1 MKRIVFA
8 TNNQHKLQEI
18 RDILGSD
25 YEVVSLKEI
34 GCDVD
39 IPETG
44 NTLEENALQKAQY
57 VYDHYHVSCFA
68 DDTGLEVEA
77 LDGAPGVHS
86 ARYAEGT
93 DHDSEANMA
102 KLLREL
108 DGKEKCNIELQ
119 LIDKNN
125 IIERMLYYWSK
136 MYTRQIKAGDNYNK
150 LEKTIVI
157 LIADFNIKG
166 LEAVEY
172 HSTWKI
178 IETNSVKKLILTDKF
193 ELDIIELSKIKGR
206 ENEKDQL
213 LDWLVFLENPE
224 SERVTRKM
232 EENENLKEAVEKLD
246 RISEDEK
253 MQRII
258 ELREKAI
265 RDEHAIYDKGLDDG
279 IEEGKAKG
287 AREKQIEIAKS
298 MLKENMDIEII
309 IKITGLTK
317 QEIEKLQEM

>member
-1 MKRIVFA
+1 MEQQKQNKKIRRYPPKMDIIFQAIFGEVGSENITKDFLEKILKRKIEKISLDK
-8 TNNQHKLQEI
+8 NPILRRELKDDKLGVL
-18 RDILGSD
+18 DI
-25 YEVVSLKEI
+25 I
-34 GCDVD
+34 
-39 IPETG
+39 T
-44 NTLEENALQKAQY
+44 
-57 VYDHYHVSCFA
+57 
-68 DDTGLEVEA
+68 
-77 LDGAPGVHS
+77 
-86 ARYAEGT
+86 
-93 DHDSEANMA
+93 
-102 KLLREL
+102 EL
-108 DGKEKCNIELQ
+108 DGKEKCNIEMQ

-136 MYTRQIKAGDNYNK
+136 MYTRQIKAGDDYNK

-166 LEAVEY
+166 LEEVEY

-193 ELDIIELSKIKGR
+193 ELDIIELLKIKGR

-213 LDWLVFLENPE
+213 LDWLIFLENPE

-265 RDEHAIYDKGLDDG
+265 RDEHAIYAKGVDDG

-287 AREKQIEIAKS
+287 AREKQIEKVKS
-298 MLKENMDIEII
+298 MLKENMDIEMI

>member
-1 MKRIVFA
+1 MEQQKQNKKIKRYPPKMDIVFQA
-8 TNNQHKLQEI
+8 IFGEVGSENITKDFLEKILKRKIEKISLDKNPILRRELKDDKLGVL
-18 RDILGSD
+18 DI
-25 YEVVSLKEI
+25 V
-34 GCDVD
+34 
-39 IPETG
+39 T
-44 NTLEENALQKAQY
+44 
-57 VYDHYHVSCFA
+57 
-68 DDTGLEVEA
+68 
-77 LDGAPGVHS
+77 
-86 ARYAEGT
+86 
-93 DHDSEANMA
+93 
-102 KLLREL
+102 EL

-136 MYTRQIKAGDNYNK
+136 MYTRQIKAGDDYNK

-166 LEAVEY
+166 LEKVEY

-178 IETNSVKKLILTDKF
+178 IEANSVKKLILTDKF

-224 SERVTRKM
+224 SERVTQKM
-232 EENENLKEAVEKLD
+232 KENENLKEAVEKLD

-265 RDEHAIYDKGLDDG
+265 RDERAIYAKGVDDG
-279 IEEGKAKG
+279 IEKGITKG
-287 AREKQIEIAKS
+287 AKQEKLQIAQN
-298 MLKENMDIEII
+298 MLKKGMDVFDIIE
-309 IKITGLTK
+309 ITGLTK
-317 QEIEKLQEM
+317 EEVEKLA

>member
-1 MKRIVFA
+1 MEQQKQNEKIRRYPPKMDIIFQAIFGEVGSENITKDFLEKILKRKIEKISLDKNPILRRELKDDKLGVLDIV
-8 TNNQHKLQEI
+8 T
-18 RDILGSD
+18 
-25 YEVVSLKEI
+25 
-34 GCDVD
+34 
-39 IPETG
+39 
-44 NTLEENALQKAQY
+44 
-57 VYDHYHVSCFA
+57 
-68 DDTGLEVEA
+68 
-77 LDGAPGVHS
+77 
-86 ARYAEGT
+86 
-93 DHDSEANMA
+93 
-102 KLLREL
+102 EL
-108 DGKEKCNIELQ
+108 DGKEKCNIEMQ

-136 MYTRQIKAGDNYNK
+136 MYTRQIKAGEDYDK

-166 LEAVEY
+166 LEEVEY

-224 SERVTRKM
+224 SERVARKM

-265 RDEHAIYDKGLDDG
+265 RDEHAIYAKGVDDG
-279 IEEGKAKG
+279 VEKG
-287 AREKQIEIAKS
+287 AREEKIKIAKKL
-298 MLKENMDIEII
+298 LKAKVGMEVIIET
-309 IKITGLTK
+309 TGLTK
-317 QEIEKLQEM
+317 EEIEKLQEM

>member
-1 MKRIVFA
+1 MEQQKQNKKIKRYPPKMDIIFQAIFGEVGSENITKDFLEKILKRKIEKISLDKNPILRRELKDDKLGVLDIV
-8 TNNQHKLQEI
+8 T
-18 RDILGSD
+18 
-25 YEVVSLKEI
+25 
-34 GCDVD
+34 
-39 IPETG
+39 
-44 NTLEENALQKAQY
+44 
-57 VYDHYHVSCFA
+57 
-68 DDTGLEVEA
+68 
-77 LDGAPGVHS
+77 
-86 ARYAEGT
+86 
-93 DHDSEANMA
+93 
-102 KLLREL
+102 EL
-108 DGKEKCNIELQ
+108 DGKEKCNIEMQ

-136 MYTRQIKAGDNYNK
+136 MYTKQIKAGDDYNK

-166 LEAVEY
+166 LEEVEY

-213 LDWLVFLENPE
+213 LDWLIFLENPE
-224 SERVTRKM
+224 SERVARKM

-265 RDEHAIYDKGLDDG
+265 RDEHAIYAKGVDDG
-279 IEEGKAKG
+279 LEKG
-287 AREKQIEIAKS
+287 AREKQIEIAKKL
-298 MLKENMDIEII
+298 LKAKVEMEVIIET
-309 IKITGLTK
+309 TGLTK
-317 QEIEKLQEM
+317 EEIEKLVKTE

>member
-1 MKRIVFA
+1 MEQQKQNKKIRRYPPKMDIIFQAIFGEVGSENITKDFLEKILKRKIEKISLDK
-8 TNNQHKLQEI
+8 NPILRRELKDDKLGVL
-18 RDILGSD
+18 DI
-25 YEVVSLKEI
+25 I
-34 GCDVD
+34 
-39 IPETG
+39 T
-44 NTLEENALQKAQY
+44 
-57 VYDHYHVSCFA
+57 
-68 DDTGLEVEA
+68 
-77 LDGAPGVHS
+77 
-86 ARYAEGT
+86 
-93 DHDSEANMA
+93 
-102 KLLREL
+102 EL
-108 DGKEKCNIELQ
+108 DGKEKCNIEMQ

-136 MYTRQIKAGDNYNK
+136 MYTRQIKAGDDYNK

-166 LEAVEY
+166 LEEVEY

-178 IETNSVKKLILTDKF
+178 IETNSAKKLILTDKF

-213 LDWLVFLENPE
+213 LDWLIFLENPE

-232 EENENLKEAVEKLD
+232 KENENLKEAVEKLD

-265 RDEHAIYDKGLDDG
+265 RDEHAIYAKGVDDG
-279 IEEGKAKG
+279 IEKG
-287 AREKQIEIAKS
+287 IMKIAKS
-298 MLKENMDIEII
+298 MLKKGMNVSDIIE
-309 IKITGLTK
+309 ITGLTK
-317 QEIEKLQEM
+317 EEIEKLI

>member
-1 MKRIVFA
+1 MEQQKQNKKIRRYPPKMDIIFQAIFGEVGSENITKDFLEKILKRKIEKISLDK
-8 TNNQHKLQEI
+8 NPILRRELKDDKLGVL
-18 RDILGSD
+18 DI
-25 YEVVSLKEI
+25 I
-34 GCDVD
+34 
-39 IPETG
+39 T
-44 NTLEENALQKAQY
+44 
-57 VYDHYHVSCFA
+57 
-68 DDTGLEVEA
+68 
-77 LDGAPGVHS
+77 
-86 ARYAEGT
+86 
-93 DHDSEANMA
+93 
-102 KLLREL
+102 EL
-108 DGKEKCNIELQ
+108 DGKEKCNIEMQ

-136 MYTRQIKAGDNYNK
+136 MYTRQIKAGDDYNK

-166 LEAVEY
+166 LEEVEY

-178 IETNSVKKLILTDKF
+178 IETNSAKKLILTDKF

-213 LDWLVFLENPE
+213 LDWLIFLENPE

-246 RISEDEK
+246 RISKDEK

-265 RDEHAIYDKGLDDG
+265 RDEHAIYAKCVDDG

-298 MLKENMDIEII
+298 MLKENMDIEMI

>member
-1 MKRIVFA
+1 MEQQKQNKKIKRYPPKMDIIFQAIFGEVGSENITKDFLEKILKRKIEKISLDK
-8 TNNQHKLQEI
+8 NPILRRELKDDKLGVL
-18 RDILGSD
+18 DI
-25 YEVVSLKEI
+25 I
-34 GCDVD
+34 
-39 IPETG
+39 T
-44 NTLEENALQKAQY
+44 
-57 VYDHYHVSCFA
+57 
-68 DDTGLEVEA
+68 
-77 LDGAPGVHS
+77 
-86 ARYAEGT
+86 
-93 DHDSEANMA
+93 
-102 KLLREL
+102 EL
-108 DGKEKCNIELQ
+108 DGKEKCNIEMQ

-136 MYTRQIKAGDNYNK
+136 MYTRQIKAGDDYNK

-166 LEAVEY
+166 LEEVEY

-193 ELDIIELSKIKGR
+193 ELDIIELLKIKGR

-213 LDWLVFLENPE
+213 LDWLIFLENPE

-265 RDEHAIYDKGLDDG
+265 RDEHAIYAKGVDDG
-279 IEEGKAKG
+279 IEKG
-287 AREKQIEIAKS
+287 IMKIAKN
-298 MLKENMDIEII
+298 MLKKGMNVSDIIE
-309 IKITGLTK
+309 ITGLTK
-317 QEIEKLQEM
+317 EEIEKLI

>member
-1 MKRIVFA
+1 MEQQKQNKKIKRYPPKMDIIFQAIFGEVGSENITKDFLEKILKRKIEKISLDK
-8 TNNQHKLQEI
+8 NPILRRELKDDKLGVL
-18 RDILGSD
+18 DI
-25 YEVVSLKEI
+25 I
-34 GCDVD
+34 
-39 IPETG
+39 T
-44 NTLEENALQKAQY
+44 
-57 VYDHYHVSCFA
+57 
-68 DDTGLEVEA
+68 
-77 LDGAPGVHS
+77 
-86 ARYAEGT
+86 
-93 DHDSEANMA
+93 
-102 KLLREL
+102 EL
-108 DGKEKCNIELQ
+108 DGKEKCNIEMQ

-136 MYTRQIKAGDNYNK
+136 MYTRQIKAGDDYNK

-166 LEAVEY
+166 LEEVEY

-193 ELDIIELSKIKGR
+193 ELDIIELLKIKGR

-213 LDWLVFLENPE
+213 LDWLIFLENPE

-265 RDEHAIYDKGLDDG
+265 RDEHAIYAKGVDDG
-279 IEEGKAKG
+279 IEKG
-287 AREKQIEIAKS
+287 IMKIAKS
-298 MLKENMDIEII
+298 MLKKGMNVSDIIE
-309 IKITGLTK
+309 ITGLTK
-317 QEIEKLQEM
+317 EEIEKL

>member
-1 MKRIVFA
+1 MEQQKQNKKIKRYPPKMDIIFQAIFGEVGSENITKDFLEKILKRKIEKISLDK
-8 TNNQHKLQEI
+8 NPILRRELKDDKLGVL
-18 RDILGSD
+18 DI
-25 YEVVSLKEI
+25 I
-34 GCDVD
+34 
-39 IPETG
+39 T
-44 NTLEENALQKAQY
+44 
-57 VYDHYHVSCFA
+57 
-68 DDTGLEVEA
+68 
-77 LDGAPGVHS
+77 
-86 ARYAEGT
+86 
-93 DHDSEANMA
+93 
-102 KLLREL
+102 EL
-108 DGKEKCNIELQ
+108 DGKEKCNIEMQ

-136 MYTRQIKAGDNYNK
+136 MYTRQIKAGDDYNK

-166 LEAVEY
+166 LEEVEY

-193 ELDIIELSKIKGR
+193 ELDIIELLKIKGR

-213 LDWLVFLENPE
+213 LDWLIFLENPE
-224 SERVTRKM
+224 SERVIRKM

-265 RDEHAIYDKGLDDG
+265 RDEHAIYAKGVDDG
-279 IEEGKAKG
+279 IEKG
-287 AREKQIEIAKS
+287 IMKIAKS
-298 MLKENMDIEII
+298 MLKKGMNVSDIIE
-309 IKITGLTK
+309 ITGLTK
-317 QEIEKLQEM
+317 EEIEKLI

>member
-1 MKRIVFA
+1 MEQQNQNRKIRRYPPKMDIIFQAIFGEVGSENITKDFLEKILKRKIEKISLDK
-8 TNNQHKLQEI
+8 NPILRRELKDDKLGI
-18 RDILGSD
+18 LDI
-25 YEVVSLKEI
+25 I
-34 GCDVD
+34 
-39 IPETG
+39 T
-44 NTLEENALQKAQY
+44 
-57 VYDHYHVSCFA
+57 
-68 DDTGLEVEA
+68 
-77 LDGAPGVHS
+77 
-86 ARYAEGT
+86 
-93 DHDSEANMA
+93 
-102 KLLREL
+102 EL
-108 DGKEKCNIELQ
+108 DGKEKCNIEMQ

-136 MYTRQIKAGDNYNK
+136 MYTKQIKTGDDYSK

-166 LEAVEY
+166 LEEVEY

-178 IETNSVKKLILTDKF
+178 IEINGVKKLILTDKF

-224 SERVTRKM
+224 SERVARKM
-232 EENENLKEAVEKLD
+232 KENENLKEAVEKLD

-265 RDEHAIYDKGLDDG
+265 RDEHAIYAKGVDDG
-279 IEEGKAKG
+279 IEKGVEKG
-287 AREKQIEIAKS
+287 AKEKQVEIAKKL
-298 MLKENMDIEII
+298 LKRKINILDIVE
-309 IKITGLTK
+309 ITGLTEV
-317 QEIEKLQEM
+317 EIEKLV

>member
-1 MKRIVFA
+1 MEQQKQNKKIKRYPPKMDIIFQAIFGEVGSENITKDFLEKILKRKIEKISLDK
-8 TNNQHKLQEI
+8 NPILRRELKDDKLGVL
-18 RDILGSD
+18 DI
-25 YEVVSLKEI
+25 I
-34 GCDVD
+34 
-39 IPETG
+39 T
-44 NTLEENALQKAQY
+44 
-57 VYDHYHVSCFA
+57 
-68 DDTGLEVEA
+68 
-77 LDGAPGVHS
+77 
-86 ARYAEGT
+86 
-93 DHDSEANMA
+93 
-102 KLLREL
+102 EL
-108 DGKEKCNIELQ
+108 DGKEKCNIEMQ

-136 MYTRQIKAGDNYNK
+136 MYTRQIKAGDDYNK

-166 LEAVEY
+166 LEEVEY

-193 ELDIIELSKIKGR
+193 ELDIIELLKIKGR

-213 LDWLVFLENPE
+213 LDWLIFLENPE

-232 EENENLKEAVEKLD
+232 KENENLKEAVEKLD

-265 RDEHAIYDKGLDDG
+265 RDEHAIYAKGVDDG
-279 IEEGKAKG
+279 IEKG
-287 AREKQIEIAKS
+287 IMKIAKS
-298 MLKENMDIEII
+298 MLKKGMNVSDIIEN
-309 IKITGLTK
+309 TGLTK
-317 QEIEKLQEM
+317 EEIEKLI

>member
-1 MKRIVFA
+1 MEQQKQNQKIRRYPPKMDIIFQAIFGEVGSENITKDFLEKILKRKIEKISLDK
-8 TNNQHKLQEI
+8 NPILRRELKDDKLGVL
-18 RDILGSD
+18 DI
-25 YEVVSLKEI
+25 I
-34 GCDVD
+34 
-39 IPETG
+39 T
-44 NTLEENALQKAQY
+44 
-57 VYDHYHVSCFA
+57 
-68 DDTGLEVEA
+68 
-77 LDGAPGVHS
+77 
-86 ARYAEGT
+86 
-93 DHDSEANMA
+93 
-102 KLLREL
+102 EL
-108 DGKEKCNIELQ
+108 DGKEKCNIEMQ

-136 MYTRQIKAGDNYNK
+136 MYTRQIKAGDDYNK

-166 LEAVEY
+166 LEEVEY

-213 LDWLVFLENPE
+213 LDWLIFLENPE
-224 SERVTRKM
+224 SERVARKM

-265 RDEHAIYDKGLDDG
+265 RDEHAIYAKGIDDG
-279 IEEGKAKG
+279 IEKGIQKGFEQGKNKG
-287 AREKQIEIAKS
+287 AKEKEIQIAKNMLREKASIEF
-298 MLKENMDIEII
+298 I
-309 IKITGLTK
+309 IKVTGLTK
-317 QEIEKLQEM
+317 EEIRKLI

>member
-1 MKRIVFA
+1 MEQQKQNKKIKRYPPKMDIIFQAIFGEVGSENITKDFLEKILKRKIEKISLDK
-8 TNNQHKLQEI
+8 NPILRRDLKDDKLGVL
-18 RDILGSD
+18 DI
-25 YEVVSLKEI
+25 I
-34 GCDVD
+34 
-39 IPETG
+39 T
-44 NTLEENALQKAQY
+44 
-57 VYDHYHVSCFA
+57 
-68 DDTGLEVEA
+68 
-77 LDGAPGVHS
+77 
-86 ARYAEGT
+86 
-93 DHDSEANMA
+93 
-102 KLLREL
+102 EL
-108 DGKEKCNIELQ
+108 DGKEKCNIEMQ

-136 MYTRQIKAGDNYNK
+136 MYTRQIKAGDDYNK

-166 LEAVEY
+166 LEEVEY

-193 ELDIIELSKIKGR
+193 ELDIIELLKIKGR

-213 LDWLVFLENPE
+213 LDWLIFLENPE

-265 RDEHAIYDKGLDDG
+265 RDEHAIYAKGVDDG
-279 IEEGKAKG
+279 IEKG
-287 AREKQIEIAKS
+287 IMKIAKS
-298 MLKENMDIEII
+298 MLKKGMNVSDIIE
-309 IKITGLTK
+309 ITGLTK
-317 QEIEKLQEM
+317 EEIEKLI

>member
-1 MKRIVFA
+1 MEQQKQNKKIKRYPPKMDIIFQAIFGEVGSENITKDFLEKILKRKIEKISLDK
-8 TNNQHKLQEI
+8 NPILRRELKDDKLGVL
-18 RDILGSD
+18 DI
-25 YEVVSLKEI
+25 I
-34 GCDVD
+34 
-39 IPETG
+39 T
-44 NTLEENALQKAQY
+44 
-57 VYDHYHVSCFA
+57 
-68 DDTGLEVEA
+68 
-77 LDGAPGVHS
+77 
-86 ARYAEGT
+86 
-93 DHDSEANMA
+93 
-102 KLLREL
+102 EL
-108 DGKEKCNIELQ
+108 DGKEKCNIEMQ

-136 MYTRQIKAGDNYNK
+136 MYTRQIKAGDDYNK

-166 LEAVEY
+166 LEEVEY

-193 ELDIIELSKIKGR
+193 ELDIIELLKIKGR

-213 LDWLVFLENPE
+213 LDWLIFLENPE

-246 RISEDEK
+246 RISKDEK

-265 RDEHAIYDKGLDDG
+265 RDEHAIYAKGVDDG
-279 IEEGKAKG
+279 IEKG
-287 AREKQIEIAKS
+287 IMKIAKS
-298 MLKENMDIEII
+298 MLKKGMNVSDIIE
-309 IKITGLTK
+309 ITGLTK
-317 QEIEKLQEM
+317 EEIEKLI

>member
-1 MKRIVFA
+1 MEQQNQNKKIRRYPPKMDIIFQAIFGEVGSENITKDFLEKILKRKIEKISLDK
-8 TNNQHKLQEI
+8 NPILRRELKDDKLGVL
-18 RDILGSD
+18 DI
-25 YEVVSLKEI
+25 I
-34 GCDVD
+34 
-39 IPETG
+39 T
-44 NTLEENALQKAQY
+44 
-57 VYDHYHVSCFA
+57 
-68 DDTGLEVEA
+68 
-77 LDGAPGVHS
+77 
-86 ARYAEGT
+86 
-93 DHDSEANMA
+93 
-102 KLLREL
+102 EL
-108 DGKEKCNIELQ
+108 DGKEKCNIEMQ

-136 MYTRQIKAGDNYNK
+136 MYTRQIKAGDDYNK

-166 LEAVEY
+166 LEEVEY

-193 ELDIIELSKIKGR
+193 ELDIIELLKIKGR

-213 LDWLVFLENPE
+213 LDWLIFLENPE

-246 RISEDEK
+246 RISKDEK

-265 RDEHAIYDKGLDDG
+265 RDEHAIYAKGVDDG
-279 IEEGKAKG
+279 IEKGIQKGFEDGKEKG
-287 AREKQIEIAKS
+287 AREKQIEIAKKL
-298 MLKENMDIEII
+298 LKSKVEIEII
-309 IKITGLTK
+309 IETTGLTEE
-317 QEIEKLQEM
+317 EIKKLM

>member
-1 MKRIVFA
+1 MEQQKQNKKIKRYPPKMDIIFQAIFGEVGSENITKDFLEKILKRKIEKISLDKNPILRRELKDDKLGVLDIV
-8 TNNQHKLQEI
+8 T
-18 RDILGSD
+18 
-25 YEVVSLKEI
+25 
-34 GCDVD
+34 
-39 IPETG
+39 
-44 NTLEENALQKAQY
+44 
-57 VYDHYHVSCFA
+57 
-68 DDTGLEVEA
+68 
-77 LDGAPGVHS
+77 
-86 ARYAEGT
+86 
-93 DHDSEANMA
+93 
-102 KLLREL
+102 EL
-108 DGKEKCNIELQ
+108 DGKEKCNIEMQ

-136 MYTRQIKAGDNYNK
+136 MYTRQIKAGDDYKK

-166 LEAVEY
+166 LEEVEY

-193 ELDIIELSKIKGR
+193 ELDIIELLKIKGR

-213 LDWLVFLENPE
+213 LDWLIFLENPE

-279 IEEGKAKG
+279 IEKGIQKGKEKG
-287 AREKQIEIAKS
+287 AKEEKIKIVKS

-317 QEIEKLQEM
+317 EEIEKLI

>member
-1 MKRIVFA
+1 MEQQKQNKKIKRYPPKMDIIFQAIFGEVGSENITKDFLEKILKRKIEKISLDK
-8 TNNQHKLQEI
+8 NPILRRELKDDKLGVL
-18 RDILGSD
+18 DI
-25 YEVVSLKEI
+25 I
-34 GCDVD
+34 
-39 IPETG
+39 T
-44 NTLEENALQKAQY
+44 
-57 VYDHYHVSCFA
+57 
-68 DDTGLEVEA
+68 
-77 LDGAPGVHS
+77 
-86 ARYAEGT
+86 
-93 DHDSEANMA
+93 
-102 KLLREL
+102 EL
-108 DGKEKCNIELQ
+108 DGKEKCNIEMQ

-136 MYTRQIKAGDNYNK
+136 MYTRQIKAGDDYNK

-166 LEAVEY
+166 LEEVEY

-193 ELDIIELSKIKGR
+193 ELDIIELLKIKGR

-213 LDWLVFLENPE
+213 LDWLIFLENPE

-265 RDEHAIYDKGLDDG
+265 RDEHAIYAKGLDDG
-279 IEEGKAKG
+279 VEKG
-287 AREKQIEIAKS
+287 AREKQIEIAKKL
-298 MLKENMDIEII
+298 LKSKVEIEII
-309 IKITGLTK
+309 IETTGLTEE
-317 QEIEKLQEM
+317 EIKKLM

>member
-1 MKRIVFA
+1 MEQQKQNQKIRRYPPKMDIIFQAIFGEVGSENITKDFLEKILKRKIEKISLDK
-8 TNNQHKLQEI
+8 NPILRRELKDDKLGVL
-18 RDILGSD
+18 D
-25 YEVVSLKEI
+25 VV
-34 GCDVD
+34 
-39 IPETG
+39 T
-44 NTLEENALQKAQY
+44 
-57 VYDHYHVSCFA
+57 
-68 DDTGLEVEA
+68 
-77 LDGAPGVHS
+77 
-86 ARYAEGT
+86 
-93 DHDSEANMA
+93 
-102 KLLREL
+102 EL

-136 MYTRQIKAGDNYNK
+136 MYTRQIKAGDDYNK

-166 LEAVEY
+166 LEEVEY

-213 LDWLVFLENPE
+213 LDWLIFLENPE
-224 SERVTRKM
+224 SERVARKM

-279 IEEGKAKG
+279 IEKGIEKGKEKG
-287 AREKQIEIAKS
+287 AKEEKIKIVKS

-317 QEIEKLQEM
+317 EEIEKLKEM

>member
-1 MKRIVFA
+1 MEQQKQNQKIRRYPPKMDIIFQAIFGEVGSENITKDFLEKILKRKIEKISLDK
-8 TNNQHKLQEI
+8 NPILRRELKDDKLGVL
-18 RDILGSD
+18 D
-25 YEVVSLKEI
+25 VV
-34 GCDVD
+34 
-39 IPETG
+39 T
-44 NTLEENALQKAQY
+44 
-57 VYDHYHVSCFA
+57 
-68 DDTGLEVEA
+68 
-77 LDGAPGVHS
+77 
-86 ARYAEGT
+86 
-93 DHDSEANMA
+93 
-102 KLLREL
+102 EL

-136 MYTRQIKAGDNYNK
+136 MYTRQIKAGDDYKK

-166 LEAVEY
+166 LEEVEY

-213 LDWLVFLENPE
+213 LDWLIFLENPE
-224 SERVTRKM
+224 SERVARKM

-265 RDEHAIYDKGLDDG
+265 RDEHAIYAKGVDDG
-279 IEEGKAKG
+279 IEKGIQKGFEDGKEKG
-287 AREKQIEIAKS
+287 AREKQIEIAKKL
-298 MLKENMDIEII
+298 LKSKVEIEII
-309 IKITGLTK
+309 IETTGLTEE
-317 QEIEKLQEM
+317 EIKKLM

>member
-1 MKRIVFA
+1 MEQQKQNKKIRRYPPKMDIIFQAIFGEVGSENITKDFLEKILKRKIEKISLDK
-8 TNNQHKLQEI
+8 NPILRRELKDDKLGVL
-18 RDILGSD
+18 DI
-25 YEVVSLKEI
+25 I
-34 GCDVD
+34 
-39 IPETG
+39 T
-44 NTLEENALQKAQY
+44 
-57 VYDHYHVSCFA
+57 
-68 DDTGLEVEA
+68 
-77 LDGAPGVHS
+77 
-86 ARYAEGT
+86 
-93 DHDSEANMA
+93 
-102 KLLREL
+102 EL
-108 DGKEKCNIELQ
+108 DGKEKCNIEMQ
-119 LIDKNN
+119 LIEKNN

-136 MYTRQIKAGDNYNK
+136 MYTRQIKAGEDYDK

-166 LEAVEY
+166 LEEVEY

-224 SERVTRKM
+224 NERVTQKM
-232 EENENLKEAVEKLD
+232 KENENLKEAVEKLD

-265 RDEHAIYDKGLDDG
+265 RDEHAIYAKGIDDG
-279 IEEGKAKG
+279 IEKGIQKGFEQGKNKG
-287 AREKQIEIAKS
+287 AKEKEIQIAKNMLREKASIEF
-298 MLKENMDIEII
+298 I
-309 IKITGLTK
+309 IKVTGLTK
-317 QEIEKLQEM
+317 EEIRELI

>member
-1 MKRIVFA
+1 MDIIFQAIFGEVGSENITKDFLEKILKRKIEKISLDKNPILRRELKDEKLGVLDIV
-8 TNNQHKLQEI
+8 T
-18 RDILGSD
+18 
-25 YEVVSLKEI
+25 
-34 GCDVD
+34 
-39 IPETG
+39 
-44 NTLEENALQKAQY
+44 
-57 VYDHYHVSCFA
+57 
-68 DDTGLEVEA
+68 
-77 LDGAPGVHS
+77 
-86 ARYAEGT
+86 
-93 DHDSEANMA
+93 
-102 KLLREL
+102 EL
-108 DGKEKCNIELQ
+108 DGKEKCNIEMQ
-119 LIDKNN
+119 LIDKKN

-136 MYTRQIKAGDNYNK
+136 MYTKQIKAGDDYNK

-166 LEAVEY
+166 LEEVEY

-213 LDWLVFLENPE
+213 LDWLIFLENPE
-224 SERVTRKM
+224 SERVVRKM

-265 RDEHAIYDKGLDDG
+265 RDEHAIYAKGVDDG
-279 IEEGKAKG
+279 IEKGITKG
-287 AREKQIEIAKS
+287 AKQEKLQIAEN
-298 MLKENMDIEII
+298 MLKEGTSIEFIE
-309 IKITGLTK
+309 KVTGLTK
-317 QEIEKLQEM
+317 EEIEKINIK

>member
-1 MKRIVFA
+1 MEQQKQNKKIKRYSPKMDIIFQAIFGEVGSENITKDFLEKILKRKIEKISLDKNPILRRELKDDKLGVLDIV
-8 TNNQHKLQEI
+8 T
-18 RDILGSD
+18 
-25 YEVVSLKEI
+25 
-34 GCDVD
+34 
-39 IPETG
+39 
-44 NTLEENALQKAQY
+44 
-57 VYDHYHVSCFA
+57 
-68 DDTGLEVEA
+68 
-77 LDGAPGVHS
+77 
-86 ARYAEGT
+86 
-93 DHDSEANMA
+93 
-102 KLLREL
+102 EL
-108 DGKEKCNIELQ
+108 DGKEKCNIEMQ

-136 MYTRQIKAGDNYNK
+136 MYTRQIKAGEDYDK

-166 LEAVEY
+166 LEKVEY

-178 IETNSVKKLILTDKF
+178 IEANSVKKLILTDKF

-232 EENENLKEAVEKLD
+232 EENKNLKEAVEKLD

-265 RDEHAIYDKGLDDG
+265 RDEHAIYAKGVDDG
-279 IEEGKAKG
+279 LEKG
-287 AREKQIEIAKS
+287 AREKQIEIAKKL
-298 MLKENMDIEII
+298 LKAKVEIEVII
-309 IKITGLTK
+309 ETTGLTK
-317 QEIEKLQEM
+317 EEIEKLVKNE

>member
-1 MKRIVFA
+1 MEQQKQNKKIRRYPPKMDIIFQAIFGEVGSENITKDFLEKILKRKIEKISLDKNPILRRELKDDKLGVLDIV
-8 TNNQHKLQEI
+8 T
-18 RDILGSD
+18 
-25 YEVVSLKEI
+25 
-34 GCDVD
+34 
-39 IPETG
+39 
-44 NTLEENALQKAQY
+44 
-57 VYDHYHVSCFA
+57 
-68 DDTGLEVEA
+68 
-77 LDGAPGVHS
+77 
-86 ARYAEGT
+86 
-93 DHDSEANMA
+93 
-102 KLLREL
+102 EL
-108 DGKEKCNIELQ
+108 DGKEKCNIEMQ

-136 MYTRQIKAGDNYNK
+136 MYTRQIKAGDDYKK

-166 LEAVEY
+166 LEEVEY

-193 ELDIIELSKIKGR
+193 ELDIIELLKIKGR

-213 LDWLVFLENPE
+213 LDWLIFLENPE

-279 IEEGKAKG
+279 IEKGIQKGFEEGKNKG
-287 AREKQIEIAKS
+287 AKEKEIQIAKNMLREKASIEF
-298 MLKENMDIEII
+298 I
-309 IKITGLTK
+309 IKVTGLTK
-317 QEIEKLQEM
+317 EEIEKLKEM

>member
-1 MKRIVFA
+1 MEQQKQNKKIKRYPPKMDIIFQAIFGEVGSENITKDFLEKILKRKIEKISLDK
-8 TNNQHKLQEI
+8 NPILRRELKDDKLGVL
-18 RDILGSD
+18 DI
-25 YEVVSLKEI
+25 I
-34 GCDVD
+34 
-39 IPETG
+39 T
-44 NTLEENALQKAQY
+44 
-57 VYDHYHVSCFA
+57 
-68 DDTGLEVEA
+68 
-77 LDGAPGVHS
+77 
-86 ARYAEGT
+86 
-93 DHDSEANMA
+93 
-102 KLLREL
+102 EL
-108 DGKEKCNIELQ
+108 DGKEKCNIEMQ

-136 MYTRQIKAGDNYNK
+136 MYTRQIKAGDDYNK

-166 LEAVEY
+166 LEEVEY

-193 ELDIIELSKIKGR
+193 ELDIIELLKIKGR

-213 LDWLVFLENPE
+213 LDWLIFLENPE

-265 RDEHAIYDKGLDDG
+265 RDEHAIYAKGVDDG

-298 MLKENMDIEII
+298 MLKENMDIEMI

>member
-1 MKRIVFA
+1 MEQQKQNKKIKRYPPKMDIIFQAIFGEVGSENITKDFLEKILKRKIEKISLDK
-8 TNNQHKLQEI
+8 NPILRRELKDDKLGVL
-18 RDILGSD
+18 DI
-25 YEVVSLKEI
+25 I
-34 GCDVD
+34 
-39 IPETG
+39 T
-44 NTLEENALQKAQY
+44 
-57 VYDHYHVSCFA
+57 
-68 DDTGLEVEA
+68 
-77 LDGAPGVHS
+77 
-86 ARYAEGT
+86 
-93 DHDSEANMA
+93 
-102 KLLREL
+102 EL
-108 DGKEKCNIELQ
+108 DGKEKCNIEMQ

-136 MYTRQIKAGDNYNK
+136 MYTRQIKAGDDYNK

-166 LEAVEY
+166 LEEVEY

-193 ELDIIELSKIKGR
+193 ELDIIELLKIKGR

-213 LDWLVFLENPE
+213 LDWLIFLENPE

-265 RDEHAIYDKGLDDG
+265 RNEHAIYAKGVDDG
-279 IEEGKAKG
+279 IEKG
-287 AREKQIEIAKS
+287 IMKIAKS
-298 MLKENMDIEII
+298 MLKKGMNVSDIIE
-309 IKITGLTK
+309 ITGLTK
-317 QEIEKLQEM
+317 EEIEKLI

>member
-1 MKRIVFA
+1 MDIIFQAIFGEVGSENITKDFLEKILKRKIEKISLDK
-8 TNNQHKLQEI
+8 NPILRRELKDDKLGVL
-18 RDILGSD
+18 DI
-25 YEVVSLKEI
+25 I
-34 GCDVD
+34 
-39 IPETG
+39 T
-44 NTLEENALQKAQY
+44 
-57 VYDHYHVSCFA
+57 
-68 DDTGLEVEA
+68 
-77 LDGAPGVHS
+77 
-86 ARYAEGT
+86 
-93 DHDSEANMA
+93 
-102 KLLREL
+102 EL
-108 DGKEKCNIELQ
+108 DGKEKCNIEMQ

-136 MYTRQIKAGDNYNK
+136 MYTRQIKAGDDYNK

-166 LEAVEY
+166 LEEVEY

-193 ELDIIELSKIKGR
+193 GLDIIELLKIKGR

-213 LDWLVFLENPE
+213 LDWLIFLENPE

-265 RDEHAIYDKGLDDG
+265 RDEHAIYAKGVDDG
-279 IEEGKAKG
+279 IEKG
-287 AREKQIEIAKS
+287 IMKIAKS
-298 MLKENMDIEII
+298 MLKKGMNVSDIIE
-309 IKITGLTK
+309 ITGLTK
-317 QEIEKLQEM
+317 EEIEKLI

>member
-1 MKRIVFA
+1 MTQQNKKI
-8 TNNQHKLQEI
+8 K
-18 RDILGSD
+18 
-25 YEVVSLKEI
+25 
-34 GCDVD
+34 
-39 IPETG
+39 
-44 NTLEENALQKAQY
+44 
-57 VYDHYHVSCFA
+57 
-68 DDTGLEVEA
+68 
-77 LDGAPGVHS
+77 
-86 ARYAEGT
+86 RYAPKMDIIFQAIFGEVG
-93 DHDSEANMA
+93 SENITKDFLEKILKRKIEKISLDKNPILRRELKDD
-102 KLLREL
+102 KLGVLDIVTEL
-108 DGKEKCNIELQ
+108 DGKEKCNIEMQ

-136 MYTRQIKAGDNYNK
+136 MYTKQIKAGDDYNK

-166 LEAVEY
+166 LEEVEY

-213 LDWLVFLENPE
+213 LDWLIFLENPE

-265 RDEHAIYDKGLDDG
+265 RDEHAIYAKGIDDG
-279 IEEGKAKG
+279 A
-287 AREKQIEIAKS
+287 EKEKLQIAQN
-298 MLKENMDIEII
+298 MLKENISIDII
-309 IKITGLTK
+309 IKVTGLTK
-317 QEIEKLQEM
+317 EEIEKIN

>member
-1 MKRIVFA
+1 MEQQKQNQKIRRYPPKIDIIFQAIFGEVGSENITKDFLEKILKRKIEKISLDKNPILRRELKDDKLGVLDIV
-8 TNNQHKLQEI
+8 T
-18 RDILGSD
+18 
-25 YEVVSLKEI
+25 
-34 GCDVD
+34 
-39 IPETG
+39 
-44 NTLEENALQKAQY
+44 
-57 VYDHYHVSCFA
+57 
-68 DDTGLEVEA
+68 
-77 LDGAPGVHS
+77 
-86 ARYAEGT
+86 
-93 DHDSEANMA
+93 
-102 KLLREL
+102 EL
-108 DGKEKCNIELQ
+108 DGKEKCNIEMQ

-136 MYTRQIKAGDNYNK
+136 MYTKQIKAGGDYKK

-166 LEAVEY
+166 LEEVEY

-213 LDWLVFLENPE
+213 LDWLIFLENPE
-224 SERVTRKM
+224 SERVARKM

-279 IEEGKAKG
+279 IEKG
-287 AREKQIEIAKS
+287 AKEEKIKIVKS

-317 QEIEKLQEM
+317 EEIEKLKEM

>member
-1 MKRIVFA
+1 MEQQKQNKKIRRYPPKMDIIFQAIFGEVGSENITKDFLEKILKRKIEKISLDKNPILRRELKDDKLGILDIV
-8 TNNQHKLQEI
+8 T
-18 RDILGSD
+18 
-25 YEVVSLKEI
+25 
-34 GCDVD
+34 
-39 IPETG
+39 
-44 NTLEENALQKAQY
+44 
-57 VYDHYHVSCFA
+57 
-68 DDTGLEVEA
+68 
-77 LDGAPGVHS
+77 
-86 ARYAEGT
+86 
-93 DHDSEANMA
+93 
-102 KLLREL
+102 EL
-108 DGKEKCNIELQ
+108 DGKEKCNIEMQ

-136 MYTRQIKAGDNYNK
+136 MYTRQIKAGYNYNK

-166 LEAVEY
+166 LEEVEY

-213 LDWLVFLENPE
+213 LDWLIFLENPE

-265 RDEHAIYDKGLDDG
+265 RDEHAIYAKGVDDG
-279 IEEGKAKG
+279 IEKG
-287 AREKQIEIAKS
+287 EREKEVQIAKN
-298 MLKENMDIEII
+298 MLKEKASIEFI
-309 IKITGLTK
+309 IKVTGLTK
-317 QEIEKLQEM
+317 EEIEKLV

>member
-1 MKRIVFA
+1 MEQQKQNKKIKRYPPKMDIIFQAIFGEVGSENITKDFLEKILKRKIEKISLDK
-8 TNNQHKLQEI
+8 NPILRRELKDDKLGVL
-18 RDILGSD
+18 DI
-25 YEVVSLKEI
+25 I
-34 GCDVD
+34 
-39 IPETG
+39 T
-44 NTLEENALQKAQY
+44 
-57 VYDHYHVSCFA
+57 
-68 DDTGLEVEA
+68 
-77 LDGAPGVHS
+77 
-86 ARYAEGT
+86 
-93 DHDSEANMA
+93 
-102 KLLREL
+102 EL
-108 DGKEKCNIELQ
+108 DGKEKCNIEMQ

-136 MYTRQIKAGDNYNK
+136 MYTRQIKAGDDYNK

-166 LEAVEY
+166 LEEVEY

-178 IETNSVKKLILTDKF
+178 IETNSAKKLILTDKF

-213 LDWLVFLENPE
+213 LDWLIFLENPE

-246 RISEDEK
+246 RISKDEK

-265 RDEHAIYDKGLDDG
+265 RDEHAIYAKGVDDG
-279 IEEGKAKG
+279 IEKG
-287 AREKQIEIAKS
+287 IMKIAKS
-298 MLKENMDIEII
+298 MLKKGMNVSDIIE
-309 IKITGLTK
+309 ITGLTK
-317 QEIEKLQEM
+317 EEIEKLI

>member
-1 MKRIVFA
+1 MEQQKQNKKIKRYPPKMDIIFQAIFGEVGSENITKDFLEKILKRKIEKISLDK
-8 TNNQHKLQEI
+8 NPILRRELKDDKLGVL
-18 RDILGSD
+18 DI
-25 YEVVSLKEI
+25 I
-34 GCDVD
+34 
-39 IPETG
+39 T
-44 NTLEENALQKAQY
+44 
-57 VYDHYHVSCFA
+57 
-68 DDTGLEVEA
+68 
-77 LDGAPGVHS
+77 
-86 ARYAEGT
+86 
-93 DHDSEANMA
+93 
-102 KLLREL
+102 EL
-108 DGKEKCNIELQ
+108 DGKEKCNIEMQ

-136 MYTRQIKAGDNYNK
+136 MYTRQIKAGDDYNK

-166 LEAVEY
+166 LEEVEY

-193 ELDIIELSKIKGR
+193 ELDIIELLKIKGR

-265 RDEHAIYDKGLDDG
+265 RDEHAIYAKGVDDG
-279 IEEGKAKG
+279 IEKG
-287 AREKQIEIAKS
+287 IMKIAKS
-298 MLKENMDIEII
+298 MLKKGMNVSDIIE
-309 IKITGLTK
+309 ITGLTK
-317 QEIEKLQEM
+317 EEIEKLI